1 MEDILAK
8 IMKLEGKI
16 ENKKYTKVI
25 NANETIVIEVSKGPT
40 KNIIRDLQ
48 DNRFEHWDE
57 LGQELITFSISYT
70 DATAKNKF
78 LEAEESFFVYIV
90 NDRNSKDRP
99 MYYTARTYG
108 EWKDELGDEHEVVLN
123 KDIET
128 EDLNKAIQF
137 LEDCINDFD
146 ETYIPKQA
154 RSKLESVM
162 ENCMV

>member
-1 MEDILAK
+1 MEDILEKIKKFNAK
-8 IMKLEGKI
+8 IEDRKI
-16 ENKKYTKVI
+16 RHTI
-25 NANETIVIEVSKGPT
+25 NANKNIALIIKKGNT
-40 KNIIRDLQ
+40 DNIIRDLQ

-90 NDRNSKDRP
+90 NDRSSKDRP
-99 MYYTARTYG
+99 MYYTANAYG
-108 EWKDELGDEHEVVLN
+108 EWKDELGDDHEVVIN

-128 EDLNKAIQF
+128 DDLNKAIQF
-137 LEDCINDFD
+137 LEDRINDFD